1 MFEGGDFLFTFG
13 PIFIGI
19 MFVIVLSIIVFSI
32 IKGISQWNK
41 NNNSPKL
48 YVKAKAIAKR
58 TAVRG
63 GGENRSYSSYFVT
76 FEVESGDRIEFQVKD
91 AEYGMIVEGDNGEL
105 AFQGSRFLGFSRIR

>member
-19 MFVIVLSIIVFSI
+19 MFVIVLSIIVISI
-32 IKGISQWNK
+32 IKGVSQWNK

-48 YVKAKAIAKR
+48 NVKAKAIAKR
-58 TAVRG
+58 TAVQG
-63 GGENRSYSSYFVT
+63 GVENRSYSSYFVT

>member
-1 MFEGGDFLFTFG
+1 MFEGGDFMFTFG

-19 MFVIVLSIIVFSI
+19 IFVIVISIVVFSI
-32 IKGISQWNK
+32 IKGVTQWNK

-48 YVKAKAIAKR
+48 NVKAKAIAKR
-58 TAVRG
+58 TAVQG
-63 GGENRSYSSYFVT
+63 GGEHSAYSRYFVT

-91 AEYGMIVEGDNGEL
+91 TEYGMIVEGDDGEL